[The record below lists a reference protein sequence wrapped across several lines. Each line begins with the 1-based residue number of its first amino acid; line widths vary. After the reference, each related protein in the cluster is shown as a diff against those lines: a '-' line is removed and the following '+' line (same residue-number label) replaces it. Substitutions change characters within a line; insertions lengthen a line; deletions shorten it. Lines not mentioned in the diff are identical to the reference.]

1 MRSTGDHRPTSENK
15 SAVSILNFISSAL
28 GLSHALGHK
37 LGATYGIP
45 HGITSVRFA
54 RPRKQVYDFEFF
66 VQCVTLAPTVR
77 LKARISSEED
87 KQWLAGALYQL
98 HQPST
103 GSLEGDVLK
112 VGELI
117 DG

>member
-1 MRSTGDHRPTSENK
+1 MKTV
-15 SAVSILNFISSAL
+15 VSILNILSSAL

-45 HGITSVRFA
+45 HGITSVSFSRA
-54 RPRKQVYDFEFF
+54 RNEVHGSDFF

-77 LKARISSEED
+77 LKARIASEED

-103 GSLEGDVLK
+103 GSLEGDVLRIA
-112 VGELI
+112 ELI

>member
-1 MRSTGDHRPTSENK
+1 MKTV
-15 SAVSILNFISSAL
+15 VSILKSLFSAL

-45 HGITSVRFA
+45 HGFTSVRLAQA
-54 RPRKQVYDFEFF
+54 RSEVYDSDLS
-66 VQCVTLAPTVR
+66 VQCATLAPTVR
-77 LKARISSEED
+77 LKARTASEED
-87 KQWLAGALYQL
+87 KEWLAGALYQL

-103 GSLEGDVLK
+103 GSLEGDVLRF
-112 VGELI
+112 GELV

>member
-1 MRSTGDHRPTSENK
+1 MIIDLLVNT
-15 SAVSILNFISSAL
+15 AVSILNFLSSAI

-45 HGITSVRFA
+45 HGITSVSFA
-54 RPRKQVYDFEFF
+54 RTRNEMYDSESF

-77 LKARISSEED
+77 LKARIASEED

-103 GSLEGDVLK
+103 GSLEGDVLR

>member
-1 MRSTGDHRPTSENK
+1 VIVDLPVKTV
-15 SAVSILNFISSAL
+15 ASILNFLSSAI

-45 HGITSVRFA
+45 HGFTSVGFA
-54 RPRKQVYDFEFF
+54 LARNEVHDSEFF
-66 VQCVTLAPTVR
+66 VQCATLAPTVR
-77 LKARISSEED
+77 LEARIASEED

-112 VGELI
+112 LGELI